1 MTEQKTD
8 MNITKNEKCKKL
20 NMTEYKTEMS
30 ITKIENTKKKQN

>member
-1 MTEQKTD
+1 MTEQKID

-30 ITKIENTKKKQN
+30 ITKIENT

>member
-8 MNITKNEKCKKL
+8 MSITKNEKCKKL